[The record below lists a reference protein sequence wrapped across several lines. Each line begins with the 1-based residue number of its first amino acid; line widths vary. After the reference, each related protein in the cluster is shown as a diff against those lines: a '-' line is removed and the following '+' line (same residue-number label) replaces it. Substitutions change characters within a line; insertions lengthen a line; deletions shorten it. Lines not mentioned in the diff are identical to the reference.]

1 MANPQRDKNAAAV
14 RKQLQAHK
22 FVGEEGE
29 EYGASHF
36 GGFGDYFRRKKLK
49 LQNEDLLM
57 RQSVQ
62 GKPQIFK
69 DISVHV
75 ASYTQPPPEE
85 LRRMLVLHGAQFIKY
100 LDYKTMVTH
109 IVAST
114 LPPKKADEWRRL
126 RVVRPAWV
134 VDSIAAGRLL
144 PWADYRLIS
153 EGPGQKQIH
162 FGDNGQMAMQ
172 AGQADQMAGYREQS
186 KDGYYAAPMQ
196 RVAAIHNRAA
206 ASASPSSFSGRLA
219 TTAMR
224 KDEVDRRRDH
234 VKLPALGIESGPLTS
249 PSRGRDVADG
259 CPGNVD
265 ESGIGNSLTDMNA
278 DDVDLIDVEDLYIKD
293 TGGEVKQSPGGEPQK
308 NLRPGQD
315 LLHANNDDGEDVRRV
330 AKLDDNSLDKLPQK
344 PLTSEE
350 HNALLLADPKIRKSS
365 TANPDFLKQFY
376 SESRLHHLSTWKA
389 ELKAKMQR
397 LAAEKTRDTAAH
409 RETGSDKNAKEKTF
423 RRRYIMHVDF
433 DSFFCAVS
441 LLSAPAYVDKPTV
454 VAHSAGEGSE
464 IASCNYPARTFGIK
478 NGMWMRR
485 ALELC
490 PDLKVL
496 PYDFPAYEKASA
508 RFYEAILDIGKGSVV
523 QSVSVDEA
531 LVDVTELVCQ
541 KKQEYKDEIETND
554 DNSKPVPAIVS
565 EQEAV
570 DRLASQLRNRIKA
583 SVGCDVSV
591 GIGGNILLAKIALRR
606 AKPAGQYHIRPEDA
620 LDVLG
625 ELAVEQLPGVAYSI
639 SGKLKDKLGVQT
651 VRDLRAL
658 PKERLVAVLGP
669 KTGER
674 LYTYAR
680 GIDHTAVGDQPVRK
694 SVSADVNW
702 GIRFTNQGEADAF
715 VLDLCKELERRLLH
729 EQVRGRSLTVKILR
743 RSADAPLDTE
753 KHLGHG
759 KCDVFNKSVIFGV
772 ATHDAAQ
779 LGKEAL
785 SIVRSFRF
793 SPGDLRGIGVQM
805 QKLEPIKEAV
815 VDSSQKKLSFGTA
828 GAMAHIKTGAA
839 VAATVPKTQEQPKLR
854 TGMEEPLQKSR
865 FSAPLVSP
873 ERPRKARN
881 ETGEPVEL
889 QLRQKS
895 SPLSAM
901 AFPSTQLF
909 MPSNPDPGVLAE
921 LPPDI
926 IRRLVGQSSRGQ
938 GQSISDSY
946 SENRRSSGNTSQKN
960 STSRDQSPTKNT
972 RLHPALEL
980 PSDIDPEVFDAL
992 PADMRAEVL
1001 SDYRRRSRQQSYSP
1015 ARSPHRNVKTNT
1027 VTNSVSAS
1035 GEPET
1040 FASGKKKQSPVKRGL
1055 WGTRCAGAVSAA
1067 RERRLDVAAGRVQT
1081 NLYVPQLIP
1090 AAAEAAKASGKLEEL
1105 DEEVLAALP
1114 DDMRNEIL
1122 EEYFR
1127 RREGPLR
1134 AEQQK
1139 HAQTLRFDV
1148 PAKAQDHGAFHFR
1161 SAVDS
1166 EPDLQALMSGRRPML
1181 QFPPPPPK
1189 MSFRTATD
1197 DEDGEN
1203 GPGDRRKAESEEP
1216 LVLSLADTKKML
1228 KTWHGDTRDDG
1239 PHETDVGVLERY
1251 LAGVVTQERNM
1262 DKARMLIVWLE
1273 WLVGESDVMAG
1284 GVEDGPA
1291 VEGPRAWRDALD
1303 RVKEAVQEAMLSR
1316 GLPRLA
1322 FD

>member
-1 MANPQRDKNAAAV
+1 MANTQRDKNAAAV
-14 RKQLQAHK
+14 RKQIQAHK
-22 FVGEEGE
+22 FVGEEGD

-36 GGFGDYFRRKKLK
+36 GEFGDYFRRKKLK

-69 DISVHV
+69 DVTIHV

-144 PWADYRLIS
+144 PWSDYRLIH

-162 FGDNGQMAMQ
+162 FNDKGRMAIQ
-172 AGQADQMAGYREQS
+172 AGQPDQMAGYREQS
-186 KDGYYAAPMQ
+186 KDGFYAVPMQ
-196 RVAAIHNRAA
+196 RVAAAHDRVLTPAWPAKNI
-206 ASASPSSFSGRLA
+206 FGRIG
-219 TTAMR
+219 TTAIG
-224 KDEVDRRRDH
+224 KDDDDDRRPDYGKSL
-234 VKLPALGIESGPLTS
+234 KLGTDSVPLS
-249 PSRGRDVADG
+249 SLPQIKDA
-259 CPGNVD
+259 VD
-265 ESGIGNSLTDMNA
+265 EYPRKIDGPAFADIPT
-278 DDVDLIDVEDLYIKD
+278 DDVDLVDVDDLYIKE
-293 TGGEVKQSPGGEPQK
+293 TEQIVKQKSEPD
-308 NLRPGQD
+308 LREDQTPGQIV
-315 LLHANNDDGEDVRRV
+315 LHADNTDVKDKGRFVRF
-330 AKLDDNSLDKLPQK
+330 DNTSTSELPAK

-350 HNALLLADPKIRKSS
+350 HNALLLTDPKIRKSS

-389 ELKAKMQR
+389 ELKSKMQR
-397 LAAEKTRDTAAH
+397 LAAEKTKSAAIH
-409 RETGSDKNAKEKTF
+409 RKINSDSNLKEKKF

-441 LLSAPAYVDKPTV
+441 LQSAPAYLNKPTV

-464 IASCNYPARTFGIK
+464 IASCNYPARAFGVK

-496 PYDFPAYEKASA
+496 PYDFPAYEQASA
-508 RFYEAILDIGKGSVV
+508 RFYEAILDVGAGSVV

-531 LVDVTELVCQ
+531 LVDVTDLVSQ
-541 KKQEYKDEIETND
+541 GGQDKTNGDESGDES
-554 DNSKPVPAIVS
+554 SKAAAAIVA
-565 EQEAV
+565 EQEAA
-570 DRLASQLRNRIKA
+570 DKLATSLRNRIKA
-583 SVGCDVSV
+583 STGCDVSV

-606 AKPAGQYHIRPEDA
+606 AKPAGQHHIRPKEA

-625 ELAVEQLPGVAYSI
+625 ELSVEQLPGVAYSI

-651 VRDLRAL
+651 VCELRAL
-658 PKERLVAVLGP
+658 SKDRLVVVLGP

-674 LYTYAR
+674 LYAYAR
-680 GIDHTAVGDQPVRK
+680 GIDHTAVGDQPIRK

-702 GIRFTNQGEADAF
+702 GIRFVNQGEADAF

-743 RSADAPLDTE
+743 RSADAPLDPP

-759 KCDVFNKSVIFGV
+759 KCDVYNKSVVFGV

-785 SIVRSFRF
+785 SILRSFRF

-805 QKLEPIKEAV
+805 QKLEPIKEFV
-815 VDSSQKKLSFGTA
+815 IDSSQKKLSFGMGGAPAHPKAGTA
-828 GAMAHIKTGAA
+828 PATA
-839 VAATVPKTQEQPKLR
+839 VARTNERHVLPIDEDQSLRKSNSPTPRLSPKRLEKTRDK
-854 TGMEEPLQKSR
+854 TSKTHG
-865 FSAPLVSP
+865 SP
-873 ERPRKARN
+873 S
-881 ETGEPVEL
+881 
-889 QLRQKS
+889 RQKLSPS
-895 SPLSAM
+895 SAKT
-901 AFPSTQLF
+901 FPSTQFF

-926 IRRLVGQSSRGQ
+926 IRRLVGQSSCETKGGPGQ
-938 GQSISDSY
+938 DRWNSKSAHK
-946 SENRRSSGNTSQKN
+946 NTSN
-960 STSRDQSPTKNT
+960 NTSRDQSPTKNKYQL
-972 RLHPALEL
+972 RFADALPL
-980 PSDIDPEVFDAL
+980 DIDPEVFEAL
-992 PADMRAEVL
+992 PVEMRAEVL
-1001 SDYRRRSRQQSYSP
+1001 SEYRRNSRQQSYSP
-1015 ARSPHRNVKTNT
+1015 ALSPHRDTKAKGVIDPATE
-1027 VTNSVSAS
+1027 S
-1035 GEPET
+1035 GESSNVAGGEKR
-1040 FASGKKKQSPVKRGL
+1040 SSPVKL
-1055 WGTRCAGAVSAA
+1055 WDPRALTTTLAT
-1067 RERRLDVAAGRVQT
+1067 RERRLDNATGRVPT
-1081 NLYVPQLIP
+1081 SFHAPHSAP
-1090 AAAEAAKASGKLEEL
+1090 AAAAAVAKALENLEEP
-1105 DEEVLAALP
+1105 DPDVLAALP
-1114 DDMRNEIL
+1114 DDMRHEVL
-1122 EEYFR
+1122 DDYFR
-1127 RREGPLR
+1127 RREQALHAKR
-1134 AEQQK
+1134 NQQAQQK
-1139 HAQTLRFDV
+1139 HAPTLPFDMLT
-1148 PAKAQDHGAFHFR
+1148 KAR
-1161 SAVDS
+1161 SAPTTKAES
-1166 EPDLQALMSGRRPML
+1166 KPELQTVTEGREFML
-1181 QFPPPPPK
+1181 LFPPPPPK

-1197 DEDGEN
+1197 DEEGGKKLGNE
-1203 GPGDRRKAESEEP
+1203 GKEESGKS

-1228 KTWHGDTRDDG
+1228 KTWHSATRDDG
-1239 PHETDVGVLERY
+1239 PHETDVEVLERY

-1273 WLVGESDVMAG
+1273 WLVGESEAEAGSDVND
-1284 GVEDGPA
+1284 EST
-1291 VEGPRAWRDALD
+1291 VEGPRAWRDAVH
-1303 RVKEAVQEAMLSR
+1303 RVKEAVQEAMVSR
-1316 GLPRLA
+1316 GLPRLK